1 MCDLASSSV
10 KSSNALTAKSQKR
23 SKKGKRGRSSTGSL
37 TEALNVTRITRQ
49 DQLGKWLLQANKKNT
64 RMQRWQRKVGE
75 KLKESRLGPPG
86 PAA

>member
-37 TEALNVTRITRQ
+37 TEALNVTRITTAGPAREVATSSQ
-49 DQLGKWLLQANKKNT
+49 QKKHT
-64 RMQRWQRKVGE
+64 DATLAKRVGE
-75 KLKESRLGPPG
+75 TLKESRLGPCSLV
-86 PAA
+86 

>member
-37 TEALNVTRITRQ
+37 TEALKVKTHHDGRTSSGSGYFKPTRKTHGCNV
-49 DQLGKWLLQANKKNT
+49 GKE
-64 RMQRWQRKVGE
+64 G
-75 KLKESRLGPPG
+75 G
-86 PAA
+86 